1 MQGKE
6 SIKAIFISFAR
17 GVASIGGVS
26 GPINP
31 YEGLNPKDA
40 DTRALKSDWKAV
52 GGDLRTAINKMTSEI
67 DDVHPS

>member
-1 MQGKE
+1 MPEKE
-6 SIKAIFISFAR
+6 PIKTRIKSFLKGIAF
-17 GVASIGGVS
+17 IGGFL

-40 DTRALKSDWKAV
+40 DSRALELDWKAV
-52 GGDLRTAINKMTSEI
+52 GRYLRTAIDKIASEI